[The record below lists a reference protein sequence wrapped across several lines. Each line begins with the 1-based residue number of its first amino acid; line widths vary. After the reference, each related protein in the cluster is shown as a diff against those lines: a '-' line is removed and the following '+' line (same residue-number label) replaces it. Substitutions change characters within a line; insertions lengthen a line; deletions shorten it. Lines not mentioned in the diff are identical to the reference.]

1 MPSNQPLSPPPSAAP
16 RATRRQSALR
26 LLAVALS
33 ICVSSPS
40 IGTLHGQVPAPPADL
55 APLPDDPAT
64 IMAVVGQSPILWG
77 DIQPKVDGRIQQVLK
92 EQNLKL
98 PPEQLA
104 PARMNLARGALTQA
118 IQTKMMSESF
128 LLEQVGTQ
136 AASKRR
142 EVSEMMTSRAR
153 QMFFENELEGL
164 KEKHGTEDLTE
175 LDAKLRETGTSL
187 RARQREFTDMMLG
200 HMYMRS
206 KIEKDP
212 PVTIAEINTAYQH
225 AIDTYRHPA
234 KARWEQLSVLFANHS
249 SREETRALI
258 VEMGREVYY
267 NEGWKE
273 LARKRSEEP
282 FAADGGQHDWTSKGS
297 LASKPI
303 EEQVFSIPLD
313 KMSEIIEDEQGLHII
328 KVLERKEAGVTPLA
342 DVQDEIREQIKKEKI
357 AASQTA
363 MMQEMRKKVPVWS
376 IYPDDVPGAKP
387 LRPTSIATGPAA
399 DSDYR

>member
-1 MPSNQPLSPPPSAAP
+1 MSFFQITS
-16 RATRRQSALR
+16 RTQSASPRPVLR
-26 LLAVALS
+26 LLSAALLISVS
-33 ICVSSPS
+33 IQSPS
-40 IGTLHGQVPAPPADL
+40 TLHGQVPALPVDL

-64 IMAVVGQSPILWG
+64 VMAVVGQSPILWG
-77 DIQPKVDGRIQQVLK
+77 DIQPKVDGRINQVLEEK
-92 EQNLKL
+92 NLQL

-136 AASKRR
+136 AAEKRR

-153 QMFFENELEGL
+153 QMFFENELQGL
-164 KEKHGTEDLTE
+164 KEKYGTEDLTE

-212 PVTIAEINTAYQH
+212 PVTIAEINAAYQH
-225 AIDTYRHPA
+225 DLDSYRHKA
-234 KARWEQLSVLFANHS
+234 KARWEQLSVLFANHP
-249 SREETRALI
+249 SREAARALI
-258 VEMGREVYY
+258 GEMGREVWY

-273 LARKRSEEP
+273 TARQKSEEP
-282 FAADGGQHDWTSKGS
+282 FAADGGQHDWTSEGS

-303 EEQVFSIPLD
+303 EQQLFSIPLD
-313 KMSEIIEDEQGLHII
+313 KMSEIIEDDQGLHII
-328 KVLERKEAGVTPLA
+328 RVLERKEAGVTPLA
-342 DVQDEIREQIKKEKI
+342 EVQDDIREKIKQEKI
-357 AASQTA
+357 AASQA
-363 MMQEMRKKVPVWS
+363 KMMREMQKQVPVWS
-376 IYPDDVPGAKP
+376 MYPEDMPGAKP
-387 LRPTSIATGPAA
+387 LRPTSIATGPTNDA
-399 DSDYR
+399 DYR